1 MAVRPLLVMLAFI
14 LSPAAA
20 HAQADGPASR
30 VDPAYTGPC
39 ADKMARVDLAL
50 ALTNASLGTSIR
62 MERMGWRDGETGLP
76 RYLFRLRASR
86 ASRGFLISFAV
97 RPDGGCTL
105 RTLDSRGEVLGAD

>member
-1 MAVRPLLVMLAFI
+1 MAVRPLLVTLAFI

-30 VDPAYTGPC
+30 IDPPYTGPC
-39 ADKMARVDLAL
+39 ADKMAKVDLAL
-50 ALTNASLGTSIR
+50 ALTNASIGTSVQ
-62 MERMGWRDGETGLP
+62 MERIGWLDGETGLT
-76 RYLFRLRASR
+76 RYLFRFGASR